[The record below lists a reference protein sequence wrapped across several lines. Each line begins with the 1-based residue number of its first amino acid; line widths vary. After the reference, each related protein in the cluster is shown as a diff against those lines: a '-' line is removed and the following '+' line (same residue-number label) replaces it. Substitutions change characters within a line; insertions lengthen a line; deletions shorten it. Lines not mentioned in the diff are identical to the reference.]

1 MMFMQKLF
9 LLLLPTVAL
18 AENATAE
25 EPRVA
30 PAEDVTTVE
39 SRVALAENET
49 TEENVSEDIAFDTG
63 VFGNET
69 NTTMSYEEVEAK
81 TFCRDTI
88 GQCHNEGGVCMTSHS
103 IKSWGSGGQ
112 CSSTKTFS
120 SGNCP
125 VCHCCIGMRCSQTK
139 SCESCRGKCDTKCS
153 TVQRPY
159 DDLCSYGSCTCCL
172 PPCET
177 SSSCLAKGGR
187 CIDDRL
193 SCGGQ
198 TSKDCPGHNCKCC
211 VNPPPPIKPPPHPE
225 VCRTTSECKHRGGYC
240 CGREHCT
247 SGHFAKKYC
256 DGGHDCGCCINRPE
270 PEKCRTTSECKHKGG
285 YCCGREH
292 CTSGHFAKKY
302 CHGGHDCGCCINRP
316 VPEKCDTTSE
326 CKQKGGYCCGREH
339 CTNGHFVKRY
349 CHGGR
354 DCGCCL
360 KESCQEKQSCT
371 RAKGRCKSSCQSH
384 ESEHHGGCSGSGCK
398 CCCPKSHP
406 SPYGREVTTDEEAN

>member
-18 AENATAE
+18 AENVTAE

-49 TEENVSEDIAFDTG
+49 TEESVSEDIDFDTG

-103 IKSWGSGGQ
+103 IKSWGSGGH

-120 SGNCP
+120 FGNCP
-125 VCHCCIGMRCSQTK
+125 VCHCCI
-139 SCESCRGKCDTKCS
+139 
-153 TVQRPY
+153 
-159 DDLCSYGSCTCCL
+159 
-172 PPCET
+172 
-177 SSSCLAKGGR
+177 A
-187 CIDDRL
+187 
-193 SCGGQ
+193 
-198 TSKDCPGHNCKCC
+198 
-211 VNPPPPIKPPPHPE
+211 IKPPPHPE
-225 VCRTTSECKHRGGYC
+225 VCRTTSECKHKGGYC
-240 CGREHCT
+240 CGRQHCT
-247 SGHFAKKYC
+247 SGHFAKMYC
-256 DGGHDCGCCINRPE
+256 HGGYDCGCCINRPE

-285 YCCGREH
+285 YCCGRQH

-316 VPEKCDTTSE
+316 VPEKCRTTSE
-326 CKQKGGYCCGREH
+326 CKHKGGYCCGREH

-406 SPYGREVTTDEEAN
+406 SPYGREVTTDKEAN